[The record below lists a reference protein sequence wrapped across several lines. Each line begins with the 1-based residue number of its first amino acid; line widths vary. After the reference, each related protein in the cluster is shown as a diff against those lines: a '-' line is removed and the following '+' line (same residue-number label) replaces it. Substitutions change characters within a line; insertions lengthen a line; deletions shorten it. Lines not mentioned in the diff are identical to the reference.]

1 MCHISLSRDACV
13 SHIYV
18 SHMSRHMRHIYTS
31 LQTGPRVPVETLDR
45 FSTET
50 LGRDETLDPRPTCW
64 WQTLSRDETVDP
76 RPTTSCLRVSRT

>member
-1 MCHISLSRDACV
+1 MCHISMSRDACV

-31 LQTGPRVPVETLDR
+31 LQTRPRVPVETL
-45 FSTET
+45 
-50 LGRDETLDPRPTCW
+50 GRDEILDPRPTCW